1 MKTQVQEAKK
11 EIVQLK
17 DKLAM
22 LQKLSD
28 NQMSLLH
35 DFEIAINKKETII
48 QQKNGE
54 IQKMREEMAKLLED
68 HEI

>member
-11 EIVQLK
+11 EIVQLN

-35 DFEIAINKKETII
+35 DFEIAINKKETVI